1 MTWFQVFTNFDQQAA
16 YSDTGPPENRNH
28 GLQSPACLGYS
39 ADRAGLLQ
47 TMGMLAV
54 CGVLT
59 LAAWST
65 GLAAPDEPLQ
75 PKAAEGNEAIKGPP
89 KVNPGPSANEL
100 ETWRQ
105 AIVHTKRPRK
115 GCFTAKY
122 PATAWTEV
130 PCIKPPNTPFL
141 RAKGIRPLNVGNG
154 TDFSAQPAS
163 GLISEADGSFDQVT
177 GVTSEFMLLNGKQSP
192 GVFSLQLNTQ
202 IGFPTSACGQVSG
215 CTGWQQFIF
224 SNGGC
229 GGNGSA
235 CAYIQSWLFG
245 FGSTCPSGWSA
256 SSGGCLINSANAV
269 TFAPIAISQ
278 LATVRLTGQVT
289 SAGDAVTLTVGDTV
303 YSAPGDNNIPDLG
316 QHWQIAEFNIFG
328 NGDLSEAVF
337 NTGSTLVVRT
347 VVDSGTTSP
356 PTCDAQ
362 GFTGETNNLTLTST
376 AIPPPENAPVYLL
389 ASRQPLAPGYPA
401 SPFGPSLVFTESNA
415 DGVVQA
421 DCADAITVGDTHVT
435 TFSGLHYDFQAAG
448 DFVLLDSPGFSVHT
462 RQVSGAPT
470 WPNTALNKAIVT
482 QMGATR
488 VEIYVEPER
497 VYVDGKPTTVAV
509 NEPLLLPSGVQV
521 AHHGSEYDITDAD
534 GNAVRATLYGVFID
548 ATVGLGK
555 TPAPHARGLLGT
567 PGASAVQLVTA
578 DGAILKEPVSFNDLY
593 QKFGESWR
601 VPAAKRLF
609 TEENRATAG
618 NPNAPIFAQDL
629 TSEQKAHALA
639 ACKAAGIVNQD
650 LLDDC
655 TLDTTVLHD
664 DVAVNAFTKVHAPI
678 RVIRPVL
685 QAKPAAQ

>member
-1 MTWFQVFTNFDQQAA
+1 MDKSGV
-16 YSDTGPPENRNH
+16 
-28 GLQSPACLGYS
+28 
-39 ADRAGLLQ
+39 GLLQ
-47 TMGMLAV
+47 TIRMLGV
-54 CGVLT
+54 CAVLT
-59 LAAWST
+59 MVACST
-65 GLAAPDEPLQ
+65 GLAASDEPPQ
-75 PKAAEGNEAIKGPP
+75 MHPAPKPETAQGNQATKAPP
-89 KVNPGPSANEL
+89 KVNPTPSANEL
-100 ETWRQ
+100 ESWRQ

-115 GCFTAKY
+115 ACFTAKY

-141 RAKGIRPLNVGNG
+141 RARGIRPSTVGNG

-163 GLISEADGSFDQVT
+163 GLISEADGLFDQVT
-177 GVTSEFMLLNGKQSP
+177 GVTSEYMLLNGKQSP

-202 IGFPTSACGQVSG
+202 MFTTSACGQTSG

-245 FGSTCPSGWSA
+245 YGSTCPPGWSG
-256 SSGGCLINSANAV
+256 SFGGCLINSANAV

-278 LATVRLTGQVT
+278 LATVRLTGQAAG
-289 SAGDAVTLTVGDTV
+289 AGDTVTLTVGDTV
-303 YSAPGDNNIPDLG
+303 YSAPGDSNIPDLG

-328 NGDLSEAVF
+328 NGDASEAVF

-356 PTCDAQ
+356 PTCDQQ

-376 AIPPPENAPVYLL
+376 AIPPPENAPVYLM
-389 ASRQPLAPGYPA
+389 ASHLPVLPGYPA

-415 DGVVQA
+415 DGVVQV
-421 DCADAITVGDTHVT
+421 DCADALTIGDTHLT
-435 TFSGLHYDFQAAG
+435 TFSGLHYDFQASG
-448 DFVLLDSPGFSVHT
+448 DFVLLDSAGFSVHV

-470 WPNTALNKAIVT
+470 WPNTAINKAIVA
-482 QMGATR
+482 QMDGTR

-497 VYVDGKPTTVAV
+497 LYVDGKPTTVAD
-509 NEPLLLPSGVQV
+509 EPLLLPTGVQV
-521 AHHGSEYDITDAD
+521 VHHGSEYDITGAG

-555 TPAPHARGLLGT
+555 TPSPHASGLLGT

-578 DGAILKEPVSFNDLY
+578 DGAILKEPVSFSDLY
-593 QKFGESWR
+593 NKYGESWR

-609 TEENRATAG
+609 TEEIRTTAG
-618 NPNAPIFAQDL
+618 NPDAPIFAQDL
-629 TSEQKAHALA
+629 TSDQKAHALA